1 MGHNLHAKSYPQNG
15 KMMTREESLEDTT
28 LGYETL
34 VMRSMILKHDIHK
47 ME

>member
-1 MGHNLHAKSYPQNG
+1 MGHNLHVKSYEQNG
-15 KMMTREESLEDTT
+15 KMMTREESLNDKT

-34 VMRSMILKHDIHK
+34 VMRSMILKLDIHK